1 MSLHIYPELEQ
12 GSDPWLA
19 ARCGLLTASVVGK
32 LITPTLKVADNE
44 TARGL
49 ILTLAAE
56 RITGR
61 VDVVYPN
68 ADMKRGTD
76 DEPYARDVYR
86 EHYNP
91 VEEVGF
97 ITNEINGF
105 TAGYSPDGLIG
116 TVGLLEIKSRKP
128 KAQIA
133 TILSGGVPRE
143 NMAQLQMGLLI
154 TSRSWIDY
162 TSYSSGL
169 PLKVIRVQPD
179 TAWLD
184 AIFLAITKAEEDIAN
199 IIATYTT
206 AVQGMPVTEYVD
218 HYAEMSF

>member
-1 MSLHIYPELEQ
+1 MTLHIYPNLDQ
-12 GSDPWLA
+12 GSPEWLA
-19 ARCGLLTASVVGK
+19 ARCGLVTASTVGK

-61 VDVVYPN
+61 VEVVYPN
-68 ADMKRGTD
+68 ADMQRGHD

-86 EHYNP
+86 EHHNP

-97 ITNEINGF
+97 ITNEVNGF
-105 TAGYSPDGLIG
+105 KAGYSPDGLIAD
-116 TVGLLEIKSRKP
+116 VGLLEIKSRKA
-128 KAQIA
+128 KVQIT
-133 TILSGGVPRE
+133 TILANIVPRE

-154 TSRSWIDY
+154 SDRHWIDY
-162 TSYSSGL
+162 ASYASGL
-169 PLKVIRVQPD
+169 PFPVIRVHPD
-179 TAWLD
+179 QQWFD
-184 AIFLAITKAEEDIAN
+184 AITAAITKAEQDIAE
-199 IIATYTT
+199 IINSYAI
-206 AVQGMPVTEYVD
+206 AVQGMPVTEYID